1 MVDFRFHNI
10 ELEDN
15 ISSNFSEPPKR
26 LLKKTTMAKIH
37 TNQKLIPTTTACA
50 TINTNT
56 SNAKTSTIKYDFEV
70 SPYRGELTEKNYY
83 GSFSFNCSE
92 LTRKGV
98 EFIKI
103 DNFDLRFLGVDYGK
117 TDLLFAEAVFRDGDF
132 LGLTAS
138 GADFSFICGFF
149 NLSEASFT
157 YNVNSSFGAAS
168 VTFSLRQ
175 VTNDNFATVFAPEPS
190 ILMKVVV

>member
-1 MVDFRFHNI
+1 
-10 ELEDN
+10 
-15 ISSNFSEPPKR
+15 
-26 LLKKTTMAKIH
+26 MANTH
-37 TNQKLIPTTTACA
+37 TNQKLIPTTRAGS

-92 LTRKGV
+92 LTGKGV

-103 DNFDLRFLGVDYGK
+103 DNFDFRFLDVDYGK
-117 TDLLFAEAVFRDGDF
+117 TDLLFAEAVFRDGNF

-149 NLSEASFT
+149 NLSEASFA
-157 YNVNSSFGAAS
+157 YNINSNFGAAN

-175 VTNDNFATVFAPEPS
+175 VSDEDFATVFAAEPN
-190 ILMKVVV
+190 ILMKVLV